1 MDSLGGFFKTMFQTL
16 KGSGI
21 GQKQIQEITEDV
33 DRISEI
39 IKKVL

>member
-1 MDSLGGFFKTMFQTL
+1 MGNLSNFFKTMMQTL
-16 KGSGI
+16 KGTGI